1 MKVLKS
7 LAAAAAT
14 VAALASIP
22 GLAATYIKTTTGQ
35 VTPKHECDTRAPCVD
50 CTFLDYET
58 CYDQADRLGLV
69 GKSVGF
75 GPGRRPPVVPGRAEG
90 PLEAECPRQY
100 AADTSSHRLPFNK
113 GAIICPVPGAIAV
126 DAPAKPKLVAEP
138 WLPDDDPGGEAAIG
152 IFFAQNC
159 PGFTTDEARQ
169 LIYAVS
175 QMRAREAWQP
185 YNEIKTKIAEA
196 TKANRT
202 SVAQELYQWCV
213 AAEPRI
219 AAIEDKLGQAIK

>member
-1 MKVLKS
+1 MKMLKS

-14 VAALASIP
+14 VAALSSVP
-22 GLAATYIKTTTGQ
+22 GLATTTIETTTGH
-35 VTPKHECDTRAPCVD
+35 VTPKHECDTSGPCVD

-58 CYDQADRLGLV
+58 CYDQADRRGLV
-69 GKSVGF
+69 DKKVGF
-75 GPGRRPPVVPGRAEG
+75 GPGRRPPVVLGLAE
-90 PLEAECPRQY
+90 E
-100 AADTSSHRLPFNK
+100 
-113 GAIICPVPGAIAV
+113 I
-126 DAPAKPKLVAEP
+126 KPKGVAEP
-138 WLPDDDPGGEAAIG
+138 WLPADNPGGEAAVG

-159 PGFTTDEARQ
+159 PGFITDDSRQ
-169 LIYAVS
+169 LIHAIS
-175 QMRAREAWQP
+175 RMRAREAWQP

-202 SVAQELYQWCV
+202 SVAQELYQWCI